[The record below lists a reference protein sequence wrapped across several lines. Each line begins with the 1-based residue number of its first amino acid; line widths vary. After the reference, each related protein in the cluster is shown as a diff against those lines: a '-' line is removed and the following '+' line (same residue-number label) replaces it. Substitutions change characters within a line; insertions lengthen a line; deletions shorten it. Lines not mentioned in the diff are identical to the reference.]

1 VRWQTT
7 LVAALLL
14 ALAGGFYYVY
24 DVRMAPDRE
33 KAETRK
39 GRVLSVEAT
48 DVTAVTLKRPDG
60 IVKATREGDGWQLV
74 EPVKARGDR
83 GPIEE
88 TLNTVVTA
96 KMDREIDAAP
106 KSLAEFGLDAPAAEI
121 DLTLKDG
128 KQVALL
134 LGAKSPTGVWV
145 YAKER
150 DKPNVFVLG
159 DSVLRDATRPVADFR
174 DKTLLAFSRSDVT
187 GLEIVTPSESMT
199 LEPEGQK
206 WKMTQPTPRA
216 ADSESVSE
224 LLERISGSRVKEF
237 VAEAPPSL
245 APYGL
250 DRPVRVVVHVGKEK
264 DRAAKAVSSA
274 ARTTRRRASTRCGR
288 ERPACCSFPT
298 RPRRPFRSRSR
309 PCATR
314 RSSRSSVTR
323 SRATRSRVKRAR

>member
-1 VRWQTT
+1 
-7 LVAALLL
+7 
-14 ALAGGFYYVY
+14 
-24 DVRMAPDRE
+24 
-33 KAETRK
+33 
-39 GRVLSVEAT
+39 
-48 DVTAVTLKRPDG
+48 
-60 IVKATREGDGWQLV
+60 
-74 EPVKARGDR
+74 
-83 GPIEE
+83 
-88 TLNTVVTA
+88 
-96 KMDREIDAAP
+96 
-106 KSLAEFGLDAPAAEI
+106 LDAPAAEI

-187 GLEIVTPSESMT
+187 GVEIVTPSESMT

-206 WKMTQPTPRA
+206 WKMTQPAPRA

-224 LLERISGSRVKEF
+224 LLERISGARVKEF

-264 DRAAKAVSSA
+264 DRASKAVLFGRPNEEKKGVYAMRAGENSVLLIPEET
-274 ARTTRRRASTRCGR
+274 ARAIPLTVASLRDKTVVAF
-288 ERPACCSFPT
+288 ERDKVKSYEIESPKGQVT
-298 RPRRPFRSRSR
+298 
-309 PCATR
+309 
-314 RSSRSSVTR
+314 VTR
-323 SRATRSRVKRAR
+323 DKDA